1 MRYLLHQSDPNL
13 PVLACICI
21 FRHQITRHH
30 SKVYSY
36 FVEIAMSPPNLIRC
50 NNLGDEDYLHLPVCI
65 CKASCQFV
73 KANATKTLSTEQPAL
88 CKLPDEEHILFYSN
102 TPVIHTHISGYF
114 LPNTVSA
121 CMNHPN
127 YLRWYVPHHSL
138 YIPLFP
144 HGLDLY
150 LHPSQ
155 RK

>member
-50 NNLGDEDYLHLPVCI
+50 NNLGDEDYLHLPVCT
-65 CKASCQFV
+65 CKARYQFA
-73 KANATKTLSTEQPAL
+73 KANTTKTPSTEPPISEP
-88 CKLPDEEHILFYSN
+88 PDEERYFN
-102 TPVIHTHISGYF
+102 TLVIHIHISDYF
-114 LPNTVSA
+114 LPNTVSVY
-121 CMNHPN
+121 MNHSN

-150 LHPSQ
+150 LHPNQ